1 MSKGLRVYASMQGRF
16 PDDAYIANAVDLAAT
31 CERLGFTGALVHF
44 NHRVPDPWLLSSL
57 LIQQSMTFVP
67 MIAVQPYYTSPFAL
81 AKMLATTAYLHGRR
95 VDLNMVAG
103 STPGELRQVG
113 DRLDHCARFDRMD
126 EYLSVL
132 MALLSGESPA
142 PRPDPVYDYEKPEY
156 FATRMDPELLPR
168 IFIAGSSEEAVDLS
182 VRHGAVAVTNPAPA
196 NLFVD
201 GFAASVGRRTGL
213 GVRFGLIV
221 RETSEEAWAAA
232 RRYFP
237 PNRAAQINVKLHGR
251 ASDSVWRKDLANL
264 SAEETHQGVFWLGAI
279 LSGASHSPF
288 LVGSADEVGRYFSRY
303 LECGVS
309 EIILASPWEEYESNA
324 EFLAPWAVSGQGLS

>member
-1 MSKGLRVYASMQGRF
+1 
-16 PDDAYIANAVDLAAT
+16 
-31 CERLGFTGALVHF
+31 
-44 NHRVPDPWLLSSL
+44 
-57 LIQQSMTFVP
+57 
-67 MIAVQPYYTSPFAL
+67 
-81 AKMLATTAYLHGRR
+81 
-95 VDLNMVAG
+95 
-103 STPGELRQVG
+103 
-113 DRLDHCARFDRMD
+113 
-126 EYLSVL
+126 

-251 ASDSVWRKDLANL
+251 ASIQYGARTWRICQPRRRTKASSGWGRSCPGLRIHRFWWVQPTRWGVTFPGIWSAGSRRSSLLAPGRSTSPTRSSWRRGL
-264 SAEETHQGVFWLGAI
+264 YPARGYPRLTLSGVLKVPVRSQGSPGLRPGYLALVVVFLEGSGAAGRGCFFGRWQSAEALDVDG
-279 LSGASHSPF
+279 
-288 LVGSADEVGRYFSRY
+288 DGR
-303 LECGVS
+303 
-309 EIILASPWEEYESNA
+309 
-324 EFLAPWAVSGQGLS
+324 